1 MFRFPR
7 PLTPAAKYLMAYSL
21 EVAAD
26 EWPALDADPEDW
38 AESFPRLARCF
49 SLKLACTVIRD
60 LGEKLELPE
69 LYQLTD
75 YHWLLVYE
83 VLAQGLIPLNDWR
96 VPEVNRELAPLA
108 GADDGYL
115 KVQRRGRRT
124 PQVQIDFDGF
134 IDQFFWDTDFLLA
147 TTVYEGLDPEG
158 KQKLR
163 TNPELFGVIQGLAP
177 HPDELRL
184 EVWTAEE
191 DVI

>member
-1 MFRFPR
+1 MLFP
-7 PLTPAAKYLMAYSL
+7 K
-21 EVAAD
+21 
-26 EWPALDADPEDW
+26 
-38 AESFPRLARCF
+38 ARMHGHQG
-49 SLKLACTVIRD
+49 S
-60 LGEKLELPE
+60 GEKLELPA

-83 VLAQGLIPLNDWR
+83 VLAQGLIPLNDWQ

-115 KVQRRGRRT
+115 KVRRRGRRT

-163 TNPELFGVIQGLAP
+163 NQPGTFRRHSGPGTPPRRVALGSLDGRGGRDLVQIGRVRVDKKES
-177 HPDELRL
+177 HS
-184 EVWTAEE
+184 
-191 DVI
+191 